1 MYAAPKYVDGR
12 KYLTNSKVRHA
23 VTDAGL
29 AIMFD
34 MQLLEDEFYRLAM
47 MKKCVNINI
56 NATDQTATPLL
67 HTPPKVRCLHLD
79 ALECAYFCCN
89 RS

>member
-1 MYAAPKYVDGR
+1 MYTAPKYVDGR

-29 AIMFD
+29 AIMHD

-47 MKKCVNINI
+47 MKKCVNSNTI
-56 NATDQTATPLL
+56 ATD
-67 HTPPKVRCLHLD
+67 
-79 ALECAYFCCN
+79 
-89 RS
+89 